1 MRQLPRSVPAAGR
14 KGTSLSA
21 IYALGHP
28 DMGLALVFV
37 IYRGNLRVAR
47 LCIERQHV
55 FLRMQLNKLSAGHRV
70 HTKHWPRR
78 SHSPVRD
85 DA

>member
-1 MRQLPRSVPAAGR
+1 
-14 KGTSLSA
+14 
-21 IYALGHP
+21 
-28 DMGLALVFV
+28 MGLALVFV

-55 FLRMQLNKLSAGHRV
+55 FLRMQLNKLSAGIAC
-70 HTKHWPRR
+70 TR
-78 SHSPVRD
+78 STGLD